1 MKKLFFVI
9 VMLLTISFNANSQDK
24 IIKKNTATERAP
36 VNTFGTD
43 NQNPNTIQSYG
54 SRWFGQNAGA
64 SSFFAKG
71 FLNSAAAVNNF
82 GPSSA
87 DLYGAM
93 EFNNTGVLYCIAVA
107 AGSPLQTLDTVTG
120 ALTPLGSI
128 TGIGSEQ
135 VLGMSFDPKVTN
147 LLF

>member
-93 EFNNTGVLYCIAVA
+93 ELLYRCGCRISSSDSRY
-107 AGSPLQTLDTVTG
+107 GYR
-120 ALTPLGSI
+120 
-128 TGIGSEQ
+128 
-135 VLGMSFDPKVTN
+135 SFDSTWQYYRHWFGAGFRNVI
-147 LLF
+147 